1 MATDT
6 DRIPRLAAL
15 SGVLFVV
22 LELVGA
28 VVGREMVTLSDP
40 TSKVVNTFA
49 DPAGS
54 GVWVG
59 SYLELVSLGAFAVFA
74 ACLFYR
80 RGGRLATAGMVTA
93 AAYVAV
99 TVVSLVVGD
108 VLEYRAGHGIGAQ
121 EILTMFDL
129 ESGLFIVTWGLAAG
143 VLALAPVTGW
153 LRRSALVI
161 AALLLV
167 AMAVPKADPAQFPNM
182 LFLIWVI
189 AASVSMARR
198 PQVVT
203 HAAAVPAGA

>member
-1 MATDT
+1 MAT

-15 SGVLFVV
+15 SGALFVV
-22 LELVGA
+22 LQLAGTA
-28 VVGREMVTLSDP
+28 AGREMVTLSDP
-40 TSKVVNTFA
+40 ASKVVNTFS
-49 DPAGS
+49 DTAGS
-54 GVWVG
+54 GTWVG
-59 SYLELVSLGAFAVFA
+59 AYLELLALGAFAVFA
-74 ACLFYR
+74 ACLFHR
-80 RGGRLATAGMVTA
+80 RGGRLATAGLVTA

-129 ESGLFIVTWGLAAG
+129 QAALYIATWGLAAG

-167 AMAVPKADPAQFPNM
+167 AMAAPTADPAQLPNM
-182 LFLIWVI
+182 LFLIWVF
-189 AASVSMARR
+189 AASISLVRR
-198 PQVVT
+198 PQL
-203 HAAAVPAGA
+203 AAGAAPVPAGA

>member
-1 MATDT
+1 MDT
-6 DRIPRLAAL
+6 NRIYRFGAL

-22 LELVGA
+22 LSFAGIA
-28 VVGREMVTLSDP
+28 SGRPMVTLSD
-40 TSKVVNTFA
+40 SDAKIVKAFA

-54 GVWVG
+54 GIWVG
-59 SYLELVSLGAFAVFA
+59 AYLDLLALAAFAFFVA
-74 ACLFYR
+74 WLYQGR
-80 RGGRLATAGMVTA
+80 RGPLVTAGLVTA

-99 TVVSLVVGD
+99 TLVCLVVGD

-121 EILTMFDL
+121 QVLALFDL
-129 ESGLFIVTWGLAAG
+129 QSGLYFVSWGLAAG

-167 AMAVPKADPAQFPNM
+167 AMAFPKAGPSQFPNM

-198 PQVVT
+198 PSLAT
-203 HAAAVPAGA
+203 RATAVPAGA